1 MKKTKEID
9 ERKIAVNNDL
19 SKAEPALISAMAS
32 VSGVSKDNITELKNF
47 SNPPANVKLALE
59 PVIALILNQAVKPD
73 WTAIKNE
80 LKKETFKATILQFD
94 KDKISKKCSQ
104 FIINT
109 YLKDEASYNI
119 DAFYKAS
126 KAAGPL
132 A

>member
-1 MKKTKEID
+1 
-9 ERKIAVNNDL
+9 
-19 SKAEPALISAMAS
+19 MAS